1 MFNKNILA
9 IIPARSGSKGLPGKN
24 IRLLNDIPL
33 IGHAGLV
40 ANACEFIDNVIIS
53 TDSEQY
59 QEIARQY
66 NIATPFTRP
75 VSLSGD
81 MISDIQ
87 ILRHALKETELFYD
101 KVFDII
107 IMLQPT
113 SPFRSVEIIRQAI
126 NKLIEDDLDA
136 VWTVSE
142 IDKKFN
148 PLKQLKI
155 RNGILSLYDNQG
167 SKIMARQQLESTYIR
182 NGQCYT
188 FTRKAIAEYSTI
200 FPKRTGYLVTPNYPN
215 IDSLEDFEA
224 AENLLNLKLKEE

>member
-1 MFNKNILA
+1 
-9 IIPARSGSKGLPGKN
+9 
-24 IRLLNDIPL
+24 
-33 IGHAGLV
+33 
-40 ANACEFIDNVIIS
+40 
-53 TDSEQY
+53 
-59 QEIARQY
+59 
-66 NIATPFTRP
+66 
-75 VSLSGD
+75 
-81 MISDIQ
+81 
-87 ILRHALKETELFYD
+87 
-101 KVFDII
+101 
-107 IMLQPT
+107 MLQPT

-167 SKIMARQQLESTYIR
+167 SKIIARQQLESTYIR

-200 FPKRTGYLVTPNYPN
+200 FPKRTGYLETPNYPN

-224 AENLLNLKLKEE
+224 AENLLNLKSKEE